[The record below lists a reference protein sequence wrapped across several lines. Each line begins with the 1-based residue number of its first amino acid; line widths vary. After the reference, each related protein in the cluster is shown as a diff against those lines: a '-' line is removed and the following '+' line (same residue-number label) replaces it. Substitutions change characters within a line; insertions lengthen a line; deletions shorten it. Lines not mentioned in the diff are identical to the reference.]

1 MLGFGWLARVF
12 HIAAMISVIIPTWNA
27 ARVLPRCFESL
38 IASVVSGLVREV
50 IVADG
55 GSDDDTLAIADAAGA
70 HVVKSA
76 RPRGSRMAS
85 GASSARGDWLLFLY
99 PETALEGGWDKEAE
113 DFLDRATLERPCAA
127 TFRYALDGFGTDA
140 RRRETVARLRAMIFG
155 LPYGDQG
162 LLLPKRFYRALGGHS
177 AAAMEDVD
185 LIRRIGRRRLITLRS
200 RAINQ
205 EEDEPGLRRSAL
217 LAVLHA
223 VRMPRALVSFIG
235 E

>member
-1 MLGFGWLARVF
+1 
-12 HIAAMISVIIPTWNA
+12 MISVIIPTWNA

-38 IASVVSGLVREV
+38 ISGVVGGLVRDV

-70 HVVKSA
+70 HVVKAA
-76 RPRGSRMAS
+76 RSRGARMAS

-99 PETALEGGWDKEAE
+99 PETALESGWEKEAE
-113 DFLDRATLERPCAA
+113 DFLDRVTLERPRAA
-127 TFRYALDGFGTDA
+127 TFRYALDGFGVDT
-140 RRRETVARLRAMIFG
+140 RRRENVARLRAAIFG

-177 AAAMEDVD
+177 VAPMEDVD
-185 LIRRIGRRRLITLRS
+185 LIRRIGRGRLIALRS
-200 RAINQ
+200 RAINK

-217 LAVLHA
+217 LAALHA